1 VRKLP
6 VDPVISRHGRQV
18 HSGAVIYREGDP
30 AQEVFIIQDGTVQLH
45 KQVTGEELCL
55 AILGAGDFFG
65 ELSVIE
71 NQVHSTTATA
81 MTDAVIV
88 TLDRALFQKILSENT
103 EIGTRLIRALCH
115 RLREADNRALA
126 ILSLGEE
133 ARVADAL
140 ISLDR
145 TAAVGDRSGV
155 AMDKWLVASRAGLV
169 QSRADAIINH
179 LVLLGL
185 VQENS
190 EGRLTVVL
198 REALEDF
205 IEYSGMKKRYD
216 PLSPDELALVAGM
229 TIEEAQ
235 QLTERVIRRRLA
247 ETHHQEFGSGL
258 LTPLQ
263 RYLQLKLRFEFS
275 GSSDS
280 TTVVTGENDHE
291 GAL

>member
-1 VRKLP
+1 
-6 VDPVISRHGRQV
+6 VINRHGRQV
-18 HSGAVIYREGDP
+18 QGGAVIYREGNP
-30 AQEVFIIQDGTVQLH
+30 AQEVFIIQDGTVRLH
-45 KQVTGEELCL
+45 KEVSGEELCL
-55 AILGAGDFFG
+55 AIVGPGDFFG

-115 RLREADNRALA
+115 RLREANNRTLA
-126 ILSLGEE
+126 VLSRDDEG
-133 ARVADAL
+133 RVADAL

-145 TAAVGDRSGV
+145 TAAVGDQSNGV
-155 AMDKWLVASRAGLV
+155 MDAWLVASRAGLV
-169 QSRADAIINH
+169 QLRVDAIINH
-179 LVLLGL
+179 LVMLDL
-185 VQENS
+185 VCKNGA
-190 EGRLTVVL
+190 GRLTIVS

-216 PLSPDELALVAGM
+216 PLSPDELAQIAGM
-229 TIEEAQ
+229 SIPEAQ

-247 ETHHQEFGSGL
+247 DRHDKELGSGL

-275 GSSDS
+275 GSSDR
-280 TTVVTGENDHE
+280 TAVVTGENDHE

>member
-1 VRKLP
+1 VTKLP

-18 HSGAVIYREGDP
+18 QSGAIIYREGDP
-30 AQEVFIIQDGTVQLH
+30 AQAVFMIQNGTVQIH

-55 AILGAGDFFG
+55 AVLGPGDFFG

-88 TLDRALFQKILSENT
+88 TLDRELFQKILSENT
-103 EIGTRLIRALCH
+103 EIGARLIRALCH
-115 RLREADNRALA
+115 RLREANNRTLA
-126 ILSLGEE
+126 ILSRDDEG
-133 ARVADAL
+133 RVADAL

-145 TAAVGDRSGV
+145 NAAVGNQSNG
-155 AMDKWLVASRAGLV
+155 AMDAWLVASRAGLV
-169 QSRADAIINH
+169 QSRMDTIINH
-179 LVLLGL
+179 LVMLDL
-185 VQENS
+185 VQKNGD
-190 EGRLTVVL
+190 GRLTIVS

-205 IEYSGMKKRYD
+205 IEYSALRKRYD
-216 PLSPDELALVAGM
+216 PLSPDELAQIAGM
-229 TIEEAQ
+229 SISEAQ

-247 ETHHQEFGSGL
+247 DRHHTKLGSGL

-263 RYLQLKLRFEFS
+263 RYLQLKLRFEFG
-275 GSSDS
+275 GSSDKAA
-280 TTVVTGENDHE
+280 VATGENDHE